1 MAAVDNLD
9 QTFDPMRDFFHRRQA
24 ALLDDQAA
32 GVELMTERSVVYP
45 GTFLDPAPSITA
57 TIELHSRPVGEICY
71 GVSPLLDRVYIDDL
85 VITQASKRRGL
96 GQAALWQLWCTHRL
110 PLTPLSQALGSGLFW
125 ATVRRRF
132 SAAGATIT
140 QDLRNEEQDAEQLR
154 WQNLIPE
161 SAMDRSIRRYWEW
174 VEAEHAAGRPAG
186 PGVR

>member
-1 MAAVDNLD
+1 
-9 QTFDPMRDFFHRRQA
+9 MRDFYHRRQA
-24 ALLDDQAA
+24 ALLDAQAV

-57 TIELHSRPVGEICY
+57 TIELHSQPVGEICY
-71 GVSPLLDRVYIDDL
+71 GVSPLRDRVYIDDL
-85 VITQASKRRGL
+85 VINQASKRRGL
-96 GQAALWQLWCTHRL
+96 GQAALWQLWRTHRL

-154 WQNLIPE
+154 WQNLVPE